1 MFRRQV
7 RWFTALWCGC
17 VMSWSAVAAPDFVGE
32 RASDDVRYAASWV
45 LDGEDNQGKPF
56 IIVDKRNARVYVFD
70 AAGRLAGAS
79 AALLGLAPGD
89 GSIPDIARR
98 APSSLRPAERT
109 TPAGRF
115 ESQPGHNDKGEDIV
129 WVDYDASLAIHRLRP
144 APLAERR
151 PERLASASVDDKRIS
166 FGCIIV
172 PVAFYEDIVSAT
184 LGRQHGVVYVLP
196 EVRAA
201 NELFGDLRLGSR

>member
-1 MFRRQV
+1 MVRRQV
-7 RWFTALWCGC
+7 RWFAALLCGC

-45 LDGEDNQGKPF
+45 LDGADNQGKPF
-56 IIVDKRNARVYVFD
+56 VIVDKRNARVYVFD

-89 GSIPDIARR
+89 GAIPDIARR
-98 APSSLRPAERT
+98 APSSLRPEERT

-129 WVDYDASLAIHRLRP
+129 WVDYEASLALHRLRP
-144 APLAERR
+144 APPAERR
-151 PERLASASVDDKRIS
+151 AERLASASIDDKRIS

-172 PVAFYEDIVSAT
+172 PVAFYEGIVSAT